1 MSLLSGL
8 VGSAGDA
15 LVVASAVSD
24 FLGKLSGPWLYVA
37 AAALTYLETASM
49 LFFIPGEITLIL
61 AGIAASGGG
70 KANANVNIIALL
82 VLACV
87 AAILGDATGFWL
99 GKRYG
104 QRLRT
109 SKLGSKLG
117 EANWEKTESLIRKR
131 RGVVVLVGRWV
142 GLLRAVMP
150 ATAGMTGMNYKREFL
165 PYDMVGAI
173 SWATLCV
180 YGGYKLGERAEQIV
194 QQIGWVAGGV
204 VVVGGLLYIA
214 KKKLTARL

>member
-15 LVVASAVSD
+15 LVLASAVSD
-24 FLGKLSGPWLYVA
+24 FLEKLSGPWLYIA
-37 AAALTYLETASM
+37 AALLTYLETASM

-70 KANANVNIIALL
+70 KANANVNIVALL
-82 VLACV
+82 VIACA

-117 EANWEKTESLIRKR
+117 AENWERTESLIRKR

-150 ATAGMTGMNYKREFL
+150 ATAGMTGMNYKRDFL
-165 PYDMVGAI
+165 PFDLVGAI

-180 YGGYKLGERAEQIV
+180 YGGYKLGERAEDIV
-194 QQIGWVAGGV
+194 KQIGWVAGGV
-204 VVVGGLLYIA
+204 VVIGGLLYFV

>member
-1 MSLLSGL
+1 
-8 VGSAGDA
+8 
-15 LVVASAVSD
+15 
-24 FLGKLSGPWLYVA
+24 
-37 AAALTYLETASM
+37 M

-70 KANANVNIIALL
+70 KANANVNIVALL
-82 VLACV
+82 VIACG

-104 QRLRT
+104 KRLRT

-117 EANWEKTESLIRKR
+117 EENWEKTESLIRKR

-165 PYDMVGAI
+165 PYDLVGAI

-180 YGGYKLGERAEQIV
+180 YGGYKLGERAEDIV
-194 QQIGWVAGGV
+194 KQIGWVAAGIV
-204 VVVGGLLYIA
+204 IVGGLLYFI